1 MRKLVLILLALLITF
16 PLFSQDEF
24 ALTSPDKKIKVLVQL
39 KNKVNYSVFYK
50 DELVISHSP
59 VSLNINDGNILGLNP
74 VLLNKEAKSVS
85 ESLYPVHGKRKEI
98 KDDYNELN
106 LAFNGNY
113 SIVFRAYNEGIAYRF
128 VTRLKGSVLVTD
140 EEASFRFTDNFPVL
154 MAPAG
159 TFQSSYEYIYRWYN
173 IQDINDTNFTYC
185 PAIVKLNNN
194 IKIAIT
200 ESDTRNYPG
209 LYLGRKGN
217 TKYNM
222 LQGLFPQ
229 YPVKTEQ
236 AGWGMFNIRVLERAG
251 YIAKTNGTR
260 SFPWRV
266 MVISDRDEVLANNDM
281 VYKLAGPSELSETGW
296 IKPGN
301 VAWEWWHG
309 WNLEGVDFVSGRNTR
324 TYEYYIDFAAE
335 NGIDYVLFDEGWS
348 DQFDLTLVNPDLDM
362 EHLFQYAAERNVGL
376 ILWCVW
382 HTLDKQMDAAM
393 DLFEKWG
400 AAGIKVDFIDRDDQV
415 AIEFYEKCAREA
427 AKRHLLVDYHGCSKP
442 TGLHRTYPNLVNYEG
457 VVGNEYNKGN
467 WRGQFPDPEHNTTIP
482 FTRMLAGPM
491 DYTPGAMRNG
501 TQSNF
506 AHSDTWPMSWGT
518 RCHQLA
524 MYVVFDAPLQM
535 LCDAPTE
542 YRKYP
547 DILSFI
553 SRVPVTWDKTI
564 VPDAE
569 LGEYIITV
577 RKKDED
583 WYVGVLTDWSEREV
597 NVRFD
602 FLGDEKYHA
611 EIFTDGIN
619 ANSLAMDYKRELKH
633 VDKNTVLKIKLAKG
647 GGAAIRI
654 TPLR

>member
-1 MRKLVLILLALLITF
+1 MRKIIFFLSAVVLTM
-16 PLFSQDEF
+16 PLFSQEEF
-24 ALTSPDKKIKVLVQL
+24 ELSSPNKEIKILVQL
-39 KNKVNYSVFYK
+39 KNKVNYTVFYK
-50 DELVISHSP
+50 DLMVIDHSP
-59 VSLNINDGNILGLNP
+59 ISLNINDGNILGLNP
-74 VLLNKEAKSVS
+74 VMVRQNTRSVS

-98 KDDYNELN
+98 KDEYNELIMD
-106 LAFNGNY
+106 FNRDY
-113 SIVFRAYNEGIAYRF
+113 SIIFRAYNEGVAYRF
-128 VTRLKGSVLVTD
+128 VTRIKGPIVVTD
-140 EEASFRFTDNFPVL
+140 EEVSFRFTDNYPVL
-154 MAPAG
+154 MAPSG
-159 TFQSSYEYIYRWYN
+159 TFQSSYEYIYKWTN
-173 IQDINDTNFTYC
+173 ILDINETNFTYC
-185 PAIVKLNNN
+185 PAIVKLKNNV
-194 IKIAIT
+194 KIAIT

-209 LYLGRKGN
+209 LYLIRMGRYTLLKGI
-217 TKYNM
+217 
-222 LQGLFPQ
+222 FPQ

-236 AGWGMFNIRVLERAG
+236 SGSGMFNIRVIERAG

-266 MVISDRDEVLANNDM
+266 MVITDKDEILANNDM
-281 VYKLAGPSELSETGW
+281 VYKLASPSEVSETDW
-296 IKPGN
+296 IRPGN

-309 WNLEGVDFVSGRNTR
+309 WNLEGVDFESGRNTK

-362 EHLFQYAAERNVGL
+362 EHLFRYAKEKNVRL

-382 HTLDKQMDAAM
+382 HTLEKQMDVAL

-400 AAGIKVDFIDRDDQV
+400 AAGIKVDFIDRDDQA
-415 AIEFYEKCAREA
+415 AIEFYENTAREA
-427 AKRHLLVDYHGCSKP
+427 AKRHLLVDFHGCSKP
-442 TGLHRTYPNLVNYEG
+442 TGLHRTFPNVVNYEG

-467 WRGQFPDPEHNTTIP
+467 WRGQFPDPEHNVTIP

-501 TQSNF
+501 TQSDF

-518 RCHQLA
+518 RCHQLG
-524 MYVVFDAPLQM
+524 MYVVYDAPLQM

-547 DILSFI
+547 DILAFI
-553 SRVPVTWDKTI
+553 SRVPVTWDETL

-583 WYVGVLTDWSEREV
+583 WYVGALTDWSEREV
-597 NVRFD
+597 TIRFD
-602 FLGDEKYHA
+602 FLGNEEYHA

-619 ANSLAMDYKRELKH
+619 ANSLAIDYKRELMH
-633 VDKNTVLKIKLAKG
+633 VKKDTVLKIKLAKG
-647 GGAAIRI
+647 GGAAMRI
-654 TPLR
+654 TPIR